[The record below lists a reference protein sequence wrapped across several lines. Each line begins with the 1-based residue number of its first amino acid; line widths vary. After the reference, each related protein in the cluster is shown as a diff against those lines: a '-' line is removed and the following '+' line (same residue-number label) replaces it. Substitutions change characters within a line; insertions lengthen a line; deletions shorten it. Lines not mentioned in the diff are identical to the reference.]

1 MYCNLDAFEHNKQKV
16 FIRITDDEGNTAWVR
31 ITQAKLLTDTI
42 KKLQIDFIDSS
53 AFPKFV
59 QG

>member
-16 FIRITDDEGNTAWVR
+16 FIRITDDEGNTAWVN

-53 AFPKFV
+53 AFPKLV